1 MVEDNTN
8 GDGEA
13 IHEVVGNDGGVEA
26 KRNKIRFKR
35 ASAADSSSAFS
46 GSESQPRR
54 SKRIPNDKRST
65 VSIGDSRPE
74 VSKTVKGKAPSVP
87 QEESEEPKRRGR
99 PPTKKQLTFD
109 DASNN
114 AKFLLTAIEVACV
127 TSIGPTG
134 EMTEWERGL
143 MQAPLQRILAR
154 IPIGYVEK
162 GGIFVDCA
170 FLIMG
175 SAIYFGRVS
184 KGIKLPTLSGKKRAQ
199 VQTQEDPQSPVAA
212 QPHLIVDDIKAGD
225 RDGLAVPI
233 PTIIQEHMNGPI

>member
-1 MVEDNTN
+1 MVEDNVN
-8 GDGEA
+8 EHGESV
-13 IHEVVGNDGGVEA
+13 HEVVGSNSGVEA

-35 ASAADSSSAFS
+35 ATVADSDSAFS

-54 SKRIPNDKRST
+54 SKRIPNEKRST

-74 VSKTVKGKAPSVP
+74 VSNTVKGKAPSIP
-87 QEESEEPKRRGR
+87 PEESESPKRKGR
-99 PPTKKQLTFD
+99 PPSKAKLTLE

-154 IPIGYVEK
+154 FPVAYIEK

-184 KGIKLPTLSGKKRAQ
+184 KGIKLPVLSGKKRAQ